1 LSETSKDLD
10 TLMAIGERM
19 VKISLPRALEIKERV
34 DRGEVATDHDLWFLE
49 EVLEDTHGQVKSFL
63 HIDYAFFI
71 CHDHSTLST
80 DGTIM
85 SARAKRRSQHGQG
98 MTEYIVIVAMIAVA
112 AIAVYQYFG
121 QTVRNQT
128 AAIAQELSGK
138 DGTAAKTA
146 AQTAS
151 DKAKTVGDQKHTLD
165 TYVNQV
171 GK

>member
-1 LSETSKDLD
+1 MHFSFAIIISTVLPETSN
-10 TLMAIGERM
+10 M
-19 VKISLPRALEIKERV
+19 
-34 DRGEVATDHDLWFLE
+34 
-49 EVLEDTHGQVKSFL
+49 
-63 HIDYAFFI
+63 
-71 CHDHSTLST
+71 STQ
-80 DGTIM
+80 
-85 SARAKRRSQHGQG
+85 AKRNSQRGQG
-98 MTEYIVIVAMIAVA
+98 MTEYIIIVALIAVA

-151 DKAKTVGDQKHTLD
+151 DKAGTVGNQKHTLD